1 MKGWSLRMPNTIPDS
16 HVDLI
21 AGPVYCV
28 LTTVS
33 PEGGPENTIVW
44 SSWDGSHVL
53 VNTADGR
60 RKANNIRNNPRVAL
74 IALDPMDA
82 LRWIDVRGIVEEIVE
97 DKDFQ
102 NINAMR
108 SCIPE
113 TTNFLVNVSQWKGN
127 TKKNAS
133 SSRLSQNVLW
143 SPNHKLHNGG

>member
-1 MKGWSLRMPNTIPDS
+1 MNGWSLRMPYTIPDP
-16 HVDLI
+16 HKDLI

-60 RKANNIRNNPRVAL
+60 LKAKNIRNNPKVAL

-102 NINAMR
+102 NINAHAKLYTGNDEFFGEYV
-108 SCIPE
+108 PE
-113 TTNFLVNVSQWKGN
+113 ERKYKEKRIIFKIKPERVVVSE
-127 TKKNAS
+127 S
-133 SSRLSQNVLW
+133 
-143 SPNHKLHNGG
+143 

>member
-16 HVDLI
+16 HIDLI

-53 VNTADGR
+53 VNTAEGR
-60 RKANNIRNNPRVAL
+60 RKAKNIRNNPKVAL

-102 NINAMR
+102 NINAHAKLYTGNDEFFGECVQMER
-108 SCIPE
+108 KYKEKRIIFKIKPE
-113 TTNFLVNVSQWKGN
+113 RVVVSE
-127 TKKNAS
+127 S
-133 SSRLSQNVLW
+133 
-143 SPNHKLHNGG
+143 